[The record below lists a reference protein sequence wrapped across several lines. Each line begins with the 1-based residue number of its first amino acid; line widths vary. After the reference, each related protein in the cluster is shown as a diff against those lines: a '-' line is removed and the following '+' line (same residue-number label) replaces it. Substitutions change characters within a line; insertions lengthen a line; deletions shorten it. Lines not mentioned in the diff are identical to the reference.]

1 MAYLGPPPARTPV
14 TSAQITD
21 ASVVTAK
28 LASPLVTP
36 GIVDMNGAEFILDA
50 DGDTTIHSNTD
61 DQIDIKIAGADDFK
75 FSANTFNIL
84 SGSTLAIDSGATIAN
99 SGTFTGFG
107 KLVGIK
113 AATTATATSTTDSAY
128 VDATNVTLAYTQA
141 AAGNFCLV
149 TVMGPAWAFGSAAQQ
164 RPFFQL
170 LRDTTS
176 IAIHNFNFIAAASG
190 GNFYQGTSLSLQ
202 AYVSAGDT
210 SSHTYKLQIKCQSNA
225 AGTTVGINSSG
236 AGAVTTVISIMEFA
250 P

>member
-1 MAYLGPPPARTPV
+1 MPYLGPPPARTPV
-14 TSAQITD
+14 TSDQITD

-99 SGTFTGFG
+99 SGTTTGFG

-128 VDATNVTLAYTQA
+128 VDATNVTIDYTQA
-141 AAGNFCLV
+141 ASGNYCLV

-164 RPFFQL
+164 RPYFQL
-170 LRDTTS
+170 LSDTTS
-176 IAIHNFNFIAAASG
+176 IAIHNFNFIGTAND
-190 GNFYQGTSLSLQ
+190 GNYYQGTSLSLQ

-225 AGTTVGINSSG
+225 AGTTVGINSSV